1 MKIFTNATLIT
12 LFIGLVSACT
22 SSVEEEIGSF
32 TVTGDKLPDEIRI
45 FEDTIIVKELSEVN
59 YRVTNGASIIIKP
72 ENDNMTVNIKKSRF
86 FFENGSQFKINN
98 SVHFTNTTIE
108 LEDNYQDFVCIE
120 STSARIKYENNN
132 KEYPKGCY
140 NKIDLPV
147 EMIYINSEKR
157 DNNIL
162 IKWATATEENSDYF
176 GVERS
181 FDKKQWKEISQVKSA
196 GNSQVKIDY
205 SFLDDKI
212 GEVNQVVYHR
222 LKQVDLDGNY
232 SYYGPVAVKMGDQ
245 NTGEVTMYPN
255 PVKYQEDLNIVTNY
269 ETMNVKVF
277 DMSGRVYH
285 EKTYQKN
292 FANIPMNFGVGMLMV
307 EVTSGSQ
314 KVTEKI
320 MVQ

>member
-1 MKIFTNATLIT
+1 MKIFTNATLII
-12 LFIGLVSACT
+12 LIGCLLNSCVST
-22 SSVEEEIGSF
+22 IEQDFTTFEVTPYIREHVEIKTNTINSSGSLAHQEI
-32 TVTGDKLPDEIRI
+32 KI
-45 FEDTIIVKELSEVN
+45 
-59 YRVTNGASIIIKP
+59 
-72 ENDNMTVNIKKSRF
+72 
-86 FFENGSQFKINN
+86 INN
-98 SVHFTNTTIE
+98 STYEFTGGAVHNVIFDITPGSSLLLSGDSNMGDVGILTNGHKGFCISNGANIIIDNE
-108 LEDNYQDFVCIE
+108 PLNLENDCYDFD
-120 STSARIKYENNN
+120 
-132 KEYPKGCY
+132 
-140 NKIDLPV
+140 DLPV

-181 FDKKQWKEISQVKSA
+181 FDKKQWEEISQVKSA

-222 LKQVDLDGNY
+222 LKQVDFDGNY

-245 NTGEVTMYPN
+245 NASEVTMYPN

-269 ETMNVKVF
+269 ETMKVKVF

-292 FANIPMNFGVGMLMV
+292 FTNIPMNFGVGMLMV